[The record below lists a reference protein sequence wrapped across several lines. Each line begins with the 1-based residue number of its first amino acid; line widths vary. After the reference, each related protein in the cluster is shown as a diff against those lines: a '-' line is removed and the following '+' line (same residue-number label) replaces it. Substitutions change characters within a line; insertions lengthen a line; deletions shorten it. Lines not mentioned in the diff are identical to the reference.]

1 MRISDWS
8 SDVCSSDLPPPRRPP
23 RPPARRAPAREPLP
37 RKKPW
42 PRRSSEPRQI
52 GERQLSAA
60 DVHTAELGAAV
71 KLRKHLAGI
80 QQGIVIE
87 SALHALLLLQV
98 GLAEHR
104 SHKIPLLAADAI
116 PEMGRA

>member
-60 DVHTAELGAAV
+60 DVHTAEPGAAV

-80 QQGIVIE
+80 QQGIRIE
-87 SALHALLLLQV
+87 RALHALLLLQV

-104 SHKIPLLAADAI
+104 AHAA
-116 PEMGRA
+116 R

>member
-8 SDVCSSDLPPPRRPP
+8 SDVCSSDLPPRPH
-23 RPPARRAPAREPLP
+23 ARRAPAREPLP

-80 QQGIVIE
+80 QQGIGIE

-104 SHKIPLLAADAI
+104 AHEIALLDADAD
-116 PEMGRA
+116 RKSTRLNSSN